1 VYNTQGLFLNVILII
16 STMLS
21 QFKKYIQDKTKITNE
36 QFDLISGN
44 LVLKKIK
51 KDSMLLREGDV
62 CSQVFFVAKGLL
74 RAYTIDS
81 FGKEHIIQ
89 FGPEHSWV
97 SDRNSFYFNL
107 PSMFYIDAIEDS
119 EIVFINKEFYE
130 KSEQI
135 IPGFNSFSVMILHN
149 FIRFMQKRI
158 SLLLGATAEQ
168 RYLDFIELYP
178 NLTLRVP
185 QWMIASYLGITP
197 ESLSRVR
204 KELATKNCKPH

>member
-1 VYNTQGLFLNVILII
+1 
-16 STMLS
+16 MLS
-21 QFKKYIQDKTKITNE
+21 QFKKYLQDKTNISDD
-36 QFDLISGN
+36 QFDLIAANILS
-44 LVLKKIK
+44 KKVK
-51 KDSMLLREGDV
+51 KDTQLLREGDV

-74 RAYTIDS
+74 RAYTLDNL
-81 FGKEHIIQ
+81 GKEHIIQ
-89 FGPEHSWV
+89 FGPEDAWV
-97 SDRNSFYFNL
+97 SDRNSFYFNQ
-107 PSMFYIDAIEDS
+107 PAMFYIDAIEDS
-119 EIVFINKEFYE
+119 KIVFISKEFYDRAE
-130 KSEQI
+130 EI

-204 KELATKNCKPH
+204 KELATKNFRPR

>member
-1 VYNTQGLFLNVILII
+1 MV
-16 STMLS
+16 S
-21 QFKKYIQDKTKITNE
+21 QFKKYIQHKTNITDE
-36 QFDLISGN
+36 QFDLITVNIVS
-44 LVLKKIK
+44 KKVK
-51 KDSMLLREGDV
+51 KDTQLLREGDV

-74 RAYTIDS
+74 RAYTIDN

-89 FGPEHSWV
+89 FGPEDSWV
-97 SDRNSFYFNL
+97 SDRNSFYFDQ
-107 PSMFYIDAIEDS
+107 PAMFYIDAIEDS
-119 EIVFINKEFYE
+119 EIVFITKEFYDTAE
-130 KSEQI
+130 KI
-135 IPGFNSFSVMILHN
+135 IPGFNTFSVMILHN

-204 KELATKNCKPH
+204 KELATKNFKPH

>member
-1 VYNTQGLFLNVILII
+1 
-16 STMLS
+16 MLS
-21 QFKKYIQDKTKITNE
+21 QFKKYIQDKTKITDE

-44 LVLKKIK
+44 LVSKKIK

-89 FGPEHSWV
+89 FGPEDSWV
-97 SDRNSFYFNL
+97 SDRNSFHFNL

-204 KELATKNCKPH
+204 KELATKNFKPH

>member
-1 VYNTQGLFLNVILII
+1 
-16 STMLS
+16 MLS

-44 LVLKKIK
+44 LVSKKIK

-89 FGPEHSWV
+89 FGPEDSWV

-107 PSMFYIDAIEDS
+107 PSMFYVDAIEDS

-130 KSEQI
+130 QSEKI

-168 RYLDFIELYP
+168 RYLDFIEFYP

-204 KELATKNCKPH
+204 KELATKNFKPH

>member
-1 VYNTQGLFLNVILII
+1 
-16 STMLS
+16 MLS
-21 QFKKYIQDKTKITNE
+21 QFKKYIQDKIKITDE
-36 QFDLISGN
+36 QFDLISVE
-44 LVLKKIK
+44 LVSKKIK
-51 KDSMLLREGDV
+51 KDTLLLRQGDV
-62 CSQVFFVAKGLL
+62 CSQVFFVSKGLL

-81 FGKEHIIQ
+81 FDKEHIIQ
-89 FGPEHSWV
+89 FGPEDSWV

-107 PSMFYIDAIEDS
+107 PAMFYVDAIEDS
-119 EIVFINKEFYE
+119 EVVYINKEFYE
-130 KSEQI
+130 KAEKI
-135 IPGFNSFSVMILHN
+135 IPGFNSFTVMILHN
-149 FIRFMQKRI
+149 SIRFMQRRI

-204 KELATKNCKPH
+204 KELATKNFKPH

>member
-1 VYNTQGLFLNVILII
+1 
-16 STMLS
+16 M
-21 QFKKYIQDKTKITNE
+21 
-36 QFDLISGN
+36 
-44 LVLKKIK
+44 KKIK

-89 FGPEHSWV
+89 FGPEDSWV

-107 PSMFYIDAIEDS
+107 PSMFYVDAIEDS

-130 KSEQI
+130 QSEKI

-168 RYLDFIELYP
+168 RYLDFIEFYP

-204 KELATKNCKPH
+204 KELATKNFKPH

>member
-1 VYNTQGLFLNVILII
+1 MFA
-16 STMLS
+16 
-21 QFKKYIQDKTKITNE
+21 QFKKYIQDKIKITDE
-36 QFDLISGN
+36 QFDLIAKD
-44 LVLKKIK
+44 LVSKKIK
-51 KDSMLLREGDV
+51 KDTLLLRQGDV
-62 CSQVFFVAKGLL
+62 CSQVFFVSKGLL

-81 FGKEHIIQ
+81 FDKEHIIQ
-89 FGPEHSWV
+89 FGPEDSWV

-107 PSMFYIDAIEDS
+107 PAMFYVDAIEDC
-119 EIVFINKEFYE
+119 EVVYINKEFYE
-130 KSEQI
+130 KAEKI
-135 IPGFNSFSVMILHN
+135 IPGFNSFTVMILHN
-149 FIRFMQKRI
+149 SIRFMQRRI

-204 KELATKNCKPH
+204 KELATKNFKPH

>member
-1 VYNTQGLFLNVILII
+1 MQPG
-16 STMLS
+16 
-21 QFKKYIQDKTKITNE
+21 
-36 QFDLISGN
+36 
-44 LVLKKIK
+44 
-51 KDSMLLREGDV
+51 
-62 CSQVFFVAKGLL
+62 FFVSKGLL

-81 FGKEHIIQ
+81 FDKEHIIQ
-89 FGPEHSWV
+89 FGPEDSWV

-107 PSMFYIDAIEDS
+107 PAMFYVDAIEDC
-119 EIVFINKEFYE
+119 EVVYINKEFYE
-130 KSEQI
+130 KAEKI
-135 IPGFNSFSVMILHN
+135 IPGFNSFTVMILHN
-149 FIRFMQKRI
+149 SIRFMQRRI

-204 KELATKNCKPH
+204 KELATKILSLIDFLSYINTHRLTSA

>member
-1 VYNTQGLFLNVILII
+1 
-16 STMLS
+16 MLDH
-21 QFKKYIQDKTKITNE
+21 FKKYIQEKTKIPDE
-36 QFDLISGN
+36 QFDLISSA
-44 LVLKKIK
+44 LLSKKIK
-51 KDSMLLREGDV
+51 KDSILLREGDV
-62 CSQVFFVAKGLL
+62 CSQVFFVSKGLL
-74 RAYTIDS
+74 RAYTIDNLD
-81 FGKEHIIQ
+81 KEHIIQ
-89 FGPEHSWV
+89 FGPEDSWV

-107 PSMFYIDAIEDS
+107 PAMFYIDAIEDS
-119 EIVFINKEFYE
+119 EVVFINKDFYE
-130 KSEQI
+130 KAEEI

-204 KELATKNCKPH
+204 KELATKNFKPL

>member
-1 VYNTQGLFLNVILII
+1 MFA
-16 STMLS
+16 
-21 QFKKYIQDKTKITNE
+21 QFKKYIQDKIKITDE
-36 QFDLISGN
+36 QFDLISVE
-44 LVLKKIK
+44 LVSKKIK
-51 KDSMLLREGDV
+51 KDTLLLRQGDV
-62 CSQVFFVAKGLL
+62 CSQVFFVSKGLL

-81 FGKEHIIQ
+81 FDKEHIIQ
-89 FGPEHSWV
+89 FGPEDSWV

-107 PSMFYIDAIEDS
+107 PAMFYVDAIEDC
-119 EIVFINKEFYE
+119 EVVYINKEFYE
-130 KSEQI
+130 KAEKI
-135 IPGFNSFSVMILHN
+135 IPGFNSFTVMILHN
-149 FIRFMQKRI
+149 SIRFMQRRI

-204 KELATKNCKPH
+204 KELATKNFKSH

>member
-1 VYNTQGLFLNVILII
+1 
-16 STMLS
+16 MLS
-21 QFKKYIQDKTKITNE
+21 QLKKYLHNKIKITDD
-36 QFDLISGN
+36 QFDLIAKG
-44 LVLKKIK
+44 LVSKKIK
-51 KDSMLLREGDV
+51 KDTQLLREGDI

-81 FGKEHIIQ
+81 FGKIHIIQ
-89 FGPEHSWV
+89 FGPEDAWV
-97 SDRNSFYFNL
+97 SDRNSFYFNQ
-107 PSMFYIDAIEDS
+107 PAMFYIDAVEDS
-119 EIVFINKEFYE
+119 EVVYVPKDFYE
-130 KSEQI
+130 RAEKI
-135 IPGFNSFSVMILHN
+135 IPGFTNFSVMILHN

-204 KELATKNCKPH
+204 KELATKNFKPR

>member
-1 VYNTQGLFLNVILII
+1 MHAR
-16 STMLS
+16 MLD
-21 QFKKYIQDKTKITNE
+21 QFKKYIQDKTKITHD
-36 QFDLISGN
+36 QFDLISSA
-44 LVLKKIK
+44 LIAKKIK
-51 KDSMLLREGDV
+51 KDSILLREGDV

-89 FGPEHSWV
+89 FGPEDSWV
-97 SDRNSFYFNL
+97 SDRNSFYFDL
-107 PSMFYIDAIEDS
+107 PAMFFIDAIEDS
-119 EIVFINKEFYE
+119 EVVFINKEFYE
-130 KSEQI
+130 DSEKL
-135 IPGFNSFSVMILHN
+135 IPGFTSFSIKILHN
-149 FIRFMQKRI
+149 SIRFMQKRI

-204 KELATKNCKPH
+204 KELARKIFLPR

>member
-1 VYNTQGLFLNVILII
+1 
-16 STMLS
+16 MLS
-21 QFKKYIQDKTKITNE
+21 QFKKYIQEKTKITDG
-36 QFDLISGN
+36 QFDIIATD
-44 LVLKKIK
+44 LVSKKIK
-51 KDSMLLREGDV
+51 KDTQLLREGDV

-89 FGPEHSWV
+89 FGPEDGWV
-97 SDRNSFYFNL
+97 SDRNSFYFNE
-107 PSMFYIDAIEDS
+107 PAMFYVDAIEDS

-130 KSEQI
+130 KAEKI
-135 IPGFNSFSVMILHN
+135 IPGFNSFSIMILHN

-178 NLTLRVP
+178 RLTLRVP

-204 KELATKNCKPH
+204 KELATKNFKQH

>member
-1 VYNTQGLFLNVILII
+1 
-16 STMLS
+16 MLDH
-21 QFKKYIQDKTKITNE
+21 FKKYIQEKTKIPDE
-36 QFDLISGN
+36 QFDLISSA
-44 LVLKKIK
+44 LLSKKIK
-51 KDSMLLREGDV
+51 KDSILLREGDV
-62 CSQVFFVAKGLL
+62 CSQVFFVSKGLL
-74 RAYTIDS
+74 RAYTIDNLD
-81 FGKEHIIQ
+81 KEHIIQ
-89 FGPEHSWV
+89 FGPEDSWV

-107 PSMFYIDAIEDS
+107 PAMFYIDAIEDS
-119 EIVFINKEFYE
+119 EVVFINKDFYE
-130 KSEQI
+130 KAEKI

-204 KELATKNCKPH
+204 KELATKNFKPL

>member
-1 VYNTQGLFLNVILII
+1 
-16 STMLS
+16 MLS
-21 QFKKYIQDKTKITNE
+21 EFKKYIQDKTKITDE
-36 QFDLISGN
+36 QFDLISEG
-44 LVLKKIK
+44 LVSKKIK
-51 KDSMLLREGDV
+51 KDTQLLREGDV
-62 CSQVFFVAKGLL
+62 CSQVFFVTKGLL

-89 FGPEHSWV
+89 FGPEDSWV

-107 PSMFYIDAIEDS
+107 PAMFYVDAIEDS
-119 EIVFINKEFYE
+119 EIVFIDKEFYE
-130 KSEQI
+130 RSEKI

-204 KELATKNCKPH
+204 KELATKNFKPH

>member
-1 VYNTQGLFLNVILII
+1 MFA
-16 STMLS
+16 
-21 QFKKYIQDKTKITNE
+21 QFKKYIQDKIKITDE
-36 QFDLISGN
+36 QFDLISVE
-44 LVLKKIK
+44 LVPKKIK
-51 KDSMLLREGDV
+51 KDTLLLRQGDV
-62 CSQVFFVAKGLL
+62 CSQVFFVSKGLL

-81 FGKEHIIQ
+81 FDKEHIIQ
-89 FGPEHSWV
+89 FGPEDSWV

-107 PSMFYIDAIEDS
+107 PAMFYVDAIEDC
-119 EIVFINKEFYE
+119 EVVYINKEFYE
-130 KSEQI
+130 KAEKI
-135 IPGFNSFSVMILHN
+135 IPGFNSFTVMILHN
-149 FIRFMQKRI
+149 SIRFMQRRI

-204 KELATKNCKPH
+204 KELATKNFKPH

>member
-1 VYNTQGLFLNVILII
+1 
-16 STMLS
+16 MLS
-21 QFKKYIQDKTKITNE
+21 QLKKYLQDKTKITDE
-36 QFDLISGN
+36 EFYLIAKDLVS
-44 LVLKKIK
+44 KKIK
-51 KDSMLLREGDV
+51 KDSILLREGDV

-74 RAYTIDS
+74 RAYTIDD

-89 FGPEHSWV
+89 FGPEDAWV
-97 SDRNSFYFNL
+97 SDRNSFYFNQ
-107 PSMFYIDAIEDS
+107 PAMFYIDAIEDS
-119 EIVFINKEFYE
+119 EVVYVPKEFYE
-130 KSEQI
+130 KAEKI
-135 IPGFNSFSVMILHN
+135 IPGFNTFSVMILHN

-204 KELATKNCKPH
+204 KELATKNFHPY

>member
-1 VYNTQGLFLNVILII
+1 
-16 STMLS
+16 MLDH
-21 QFKKYIQDKTKITNE
+21 FKKYIQEKTKIPDE
-36 QFDLISGN
+36 QFDLISSA
-44 LVLKKIK
+44 LLSKKIK
-51 KDSMLLREGDV
+51 KDSILLREGDV
-62 CSQVFFVAKGLL
+62 CSQVFFVSKGLL
-74 RAYTIDS
+74 RAYTIDNLD
-81 FGKEHIIQ
+81 KEHIIQ
-89 FGPEHSWV
+89 FGPEDSWV

-107 PSMFYIDAIEDS
+107 PAMFYIDAIEDS
-119 EIVFINKEFYE
+119 EVVFINKDFYE
-130 KSEQI
+130 KAEKI

-204 KELATKNCKPH
+204 KELATKNFKPI